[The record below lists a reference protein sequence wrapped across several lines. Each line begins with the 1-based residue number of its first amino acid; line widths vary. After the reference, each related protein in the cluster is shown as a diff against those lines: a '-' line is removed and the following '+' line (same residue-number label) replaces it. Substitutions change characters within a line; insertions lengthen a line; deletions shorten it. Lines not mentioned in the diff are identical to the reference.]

1 MFGFVASDVK
11 SKIEILEEHRRG
23 ENGEHFSTLKKM
35 IKYESENGLL
45 SKSNYTSGSR
55 TLLRLH
61 RGLGMN
67 LMIIWALKSSNCRLW
82 VTADQVW
89 YKIYMYIYI
98 YKI

>member
-1 MFGFVASDVK
+1 MGKVFGFVASDVK
-11 SKIEILEEHRRG
+11 SKIEILEELRRG

-45 SKSNYTSGSR
+45 SKSDYTSGSR

-67 LMIIWALKSSNCRLW
+67 LKIIWTVKSISCKLW

-89 YKIYMYIYI
+89 YNMYIYI
-98 YKI
+98 